1 MFNPILFTK
10 RVMKDF
16 LRYQF
21 PYRRPPLCA
30 A

>member
-1 MFNPILFTK
+1 MLNPTLFTE
-10 RVMKDF
+10 RVVKDF

-21 PYRRPPLCA
+21 LYRRPPLCA